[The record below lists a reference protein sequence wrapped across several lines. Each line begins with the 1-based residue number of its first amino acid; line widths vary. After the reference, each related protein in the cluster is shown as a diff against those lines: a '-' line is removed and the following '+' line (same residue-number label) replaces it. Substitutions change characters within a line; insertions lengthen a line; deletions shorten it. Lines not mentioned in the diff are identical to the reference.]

1 MTQMPNFF
9 GMETTEKS
17 SYSKPPALC
26 TRGSTTEESESAA
39 LAKPEGKIE
48 ATLGDTWKKHANR
61 QVPAM
66 FAPPV
71 FDGVHPDPETWLAH
85 FRLYVDCRL
94 MPKDDQL
101 TFFPLFFEICGN

>member
-39 LAKPEGKIE
+39 LAK
-48 ATLGDTWKKHANR
+48 L
-61 QVPAM
+61 
-66 FAPPV
+66 
-71 FDGVHPDPETWLAH
+71 WL
-85 FRLYVDCRL
+85 
-94 MPKDDQL
+94 
-101 TFFPLFFEICGN
+101 EIVI

>member
-39 LAKPEGKIE
+39 KTKSDVKME
-48 ATLGDTWKKHANR
+48 ATLGDPWKKTANR
-61 QVPAM
+61 QEVPDM

-71 FDGVHPDPETWLAH
+71 FDGVHQIQKHGWRTLGVTWTVVL
-85 FRLYVDCRL
+85 C
-94 MPKDDQL
+94 PKTTNWHSFL
-101 TFFPLFFEICGN
+101 CS